1 MLIDETSHET
11 AEEGENY
18 FVSMTDMMVGVL
30 FIFIIMLMVF
40 ALEFRTHTQ
49 DQTNTAA
56 EVAKRLE
63 EIRSKVQ
70 GEITVLDEAQKT
82 RQRLLQELKDK
93 MRAQGLNVQVDEA
106 NGVLR
111 LTENAVRFQPG
122 SYELVD
128 PRSVPANQAM
138 LNVAKIAEVLKDVLP
153 AYAACQGHQ
162 ECPTT
167 PNSTIETVFIE
178 GHTDITGSPDLA
190 VRERTNWLLSTFR
203 SVNTYREIVA
213 KAPELRRLRNSK
225 DEEIMSVAGYS
236 STRAIDPR
244 DSPEAWEKN
253 RRIDLRFV
261 MEVNSRQRLQEILK
275 LTDEMKEQ
283 IERLEKQ
290 DGP

>member
-70 GEITVLDEAQKT
+70 GEITILDEAQKT

-93 MRAQGLNVQVDEA
+93 MRTQGLNVQVDEA

-128 PRSVPANQAM
+128 PRTVPANQAM

-153 AYAACQGHQ
+153 TYAACRGDRV
-162 ECPTT
+162 CATT

-203 SVNTYREIVA
+203 SVNTYREVVA
-213 KAPELRRLRNSK
+213 KAPELRGLRNSK
-225 DEEIMSVAGYS
+225 GEEIISVAGYS
-236 STRAIDPR
+236 STRPIDPR
-244 DSPEAWEKN
+244 DTPEAWAKN

-283 IERLEKQ
+283 IRRLERS
-290 DGP
+290 DGS